1 VSQVSDYFDHL
12 FLTALASP
20 QVKRV
25 EKVRQEEDATGQIG
39 FMRYRLTLSND
50 DLLELTERIEARAR
64 AIIVTKYRHHWQDQT
79 GHLIKRWDNAP
90 HYPHMPSF
98 PHHLHDGA
106 EENVVEHRPV
116 DALQILH
123 LVMESM
129 GPSIA

>member
-1 VSQVSDYFDHL
+1 MSQVSDYFDHL

-20 QVKRV
+20 QVKRI

-79 GHLIKRWDNAP
+79 GRLIKRWDNAP

-98 PHHLHDGA
+98 PHHVHDGA
-106 EENVVEHRPV
+106 EGNVVEHRPV

-129 GPSIA
+129 GPEIA

>member
-1 VSQVSDYFDHL
+1 VSQISDYFDRL

-39 FMRYRLTLSND
+39 FIRYRLTLSND
-50 DLLELTERIEARAR
+50 DLLELTERLEVRAR
-64 AIIVTKYRHHWQDQT
+64 AIVVTKYRHHWQDRT
-79 GHLIKRWDNAP
+79 GRLIKRWDNAP
-90 HYPHMPSF
+90 HHPHVPSS

-106 EENVVEHRPV
+106 EDNVIEYPPV

-123 LVMESM
+123 FVMQSM

>member
-1 VSQVSDYFDHL
+1 
-12 FLTALASP
+12 LTALASP

-64 AIIVTKYRHHWQDQT
+64 AIVVTKYRHHWQDQT
-79 GHLIKRWDNAP
+79 GRLIQRWDNAP

-98 PHHLHDGA
+98 PHHVHDGA

>member
-1 VSQVSDYFDHL
+1 L
-12 FLTALASP
+12 LTALASP

-39 FMRYRLTLSND
+39 FMRYRLTLSHD
-50 DLLELTERIEARAR
+50 DLLELTARIEVRSR
-64 AIIVTKYRHHWQDQT
+64 AIIVTKYRHHWRDPT
-79 GHLIKRWDNAP
+79 GRLLKRWDNAP
-90 HYPHMPSF
+90 HYPHVPSF

-106 EENVVEHRPV
+106 EENVVEHPPV

-123 LVMESM
+123 LGMESM

>member
-1 VSQVSDYFDHL
+1 MSQVGDYFDRL

-25 EKVRQEEDATGQIG
+25 EKVRQEEDATGQMG
-39 FMRYRLTLSND
+39 FIRYRLTLSND
-50 DLLELTERIEARAR
+50 DLLELTERLEVQVRASV
-64 AIIVTKYRHHWQDQT
+64 VTKYRHHWQDRT
-79 GHLIKRWDNAP
+79 GRLIKRWDNAP
-90 HYPHMPSF
+90 HHPHVPSF

-106 EENVVEHRPV
+106 EDNVVEHPPI

-123 LVMESM
+123 FVMQSM